1 MRESKLRMILVLIKV
16 IDSGIRRQHFKSSL
30 DSWNFKHPNSE
41 MDNVVL
47 LDSQIKML

>member
-1 MRESKLRMILVLIKV
+1 MIWVLIKV
-16 IDSGIRRQHFKSSL
+16 IDFGISRQHFKSSL

-47 LDSQIKML
+47 LDSRIKML